1 MTMTKIFARSQG
13 FCLTPALSMWT
24 HDRVTHAV
32 AHHHGSLRRI
42 DVRLHDVN
50 GPRGGCDKECRV
62 TARFIG
68 GRTLTVRRRHA
79 DLYLA
84 VRDAAEALGRRCN
97 DRREQP
103 RTGRAGFGR

>member
-1 MTMTKIFARSQG
+1 MMKIFARAQG
-13 FCLTPALSMWT
+13 FSLTPALTAWT
-24 HDRVTHAV
+24 HDRVTGAV
-32 AHHHGSLRRI
+32 AHHRDALRRV
-42 DVRLHDVN
+42 DVRLNDVN

-62 TARFIG
+62 TVRFIG

-97 DRREQP
+97 DRREHP
-103 RTGRAGFGR
+103 RAQGPGGGR